1 MTIEEMKDYFS
12 HRELGLQEA
21 AGEYAILVPLVQWEG
36 QRCLLFETRA
46 DTLVG
51 HQPGEVC
58 FPGGR
63 REHGETPRETALRET
78 WEEIGIPPEEIRVLA
93 PLDLMQDISDRVVY
107 PFLAEISAAGA
118 ARLKASAAEVKNVFF
133 VPVDYLLNCK
143 EEVYRYVVSAKVDDD
158 FPYERIRFPQDLPLA
173 KGLYER
179 AHLRVSGAFH
189 LGHDRAHGP
198 LVLAAAAPD
207 GAAGGKGVTSVEYL
221 GKYQLTQSDA
231 CFKLG
236 RDSVLLAGFCT
247 LRPKW
252 TVCDLGCGVGSLLLL
267 TAQREENLTR
277 VGIELDPT
285 AAELA
290 RKNLADNALSGTI
303 LTGDLRDKSL
313 LRGDQFHLVLSNPPY
328 FRAGSGRSGG
338 QARMDD
344 TCSVEDLCRT
354 AGRLTRTGG
363 RFALVYRPERLAEL
377 FAALQKA
384 RLEPKRVQLL
394 SYHRTKAPYAVLVE
408 AVKEGG
414 PGLDILP
421 THYQTEDRLT

>member
-1 MTIEEMKDYFS
+1 M
-12 HRELGLQEA
+12 
-21 AGEYAILVPLVQWEG
+21 
-36 QRCLLFETRA
+36 
-46 DTLVG
+46 
-51 HQPGEVC
+51 
-58 FPGGR
+58 
-63 REHGETPRETALRET
+63 
-78 WEEIGIPPEEIRVLA
+78 
-93 PLDLMQDISDRVVY
+93 
-107 PFLAEISAAGA
+107 
-118 ARLKASAAEVKNVFF
+118 
-133 VPVDYLLNCK
+133 
-143 EEVYRYVVSAKVDDD
+143 
-158 FPYERIRFPQDLPLA
+158 
-173 KGLYER
+173 
-179 AHLRVSGAFH
+179 
-189 LGHDRAHGP
+189 
-198 LVLAAAAPD
+198 
-207 GAAGGKGVTSVEYL
+207 TSVEYL

-303 LTGDLRDKSL
+303 LTGDLREKSL
-313 LRGDQFHLVLSNPPY
+313 RRGDQLHLV
-328 FRAGSGRSGG
+328 
-338 QARMDD
+338 
-344 TCSVEDLCRT
+344 RT

-384 RLEPKRVQLL
+384 RLEPKRMQLL

-414 PGLDILP
+414 PGLDILQ